1 MNEQLCRVLYF
12 SLAASLLGA
21 ATPTLQ
27 VTSASQNIEIQ
38 YTQMSAPPGRVP
50 PNASRIVGTVLKY
63 TVWSPEALQ
72 KAIPPVSTDQPLY
85 SVTLQILASEA
96 ESSVVDSLAMPGSV
110 IEAFSPTPFTADIV
124 GKRIH
129 AIIRM
134 TGDTNGAHWDIANV
148 TT

>member
-21 ATPTLQ
+21 AATPTLQ
-27 VTSASQNIEIQ
+27 ITSASQNIEIQ
-38 YTQMSAPPGRVP
+38 YAQISPPPPGRVP

-96 ESSVVDSLAMPGSV
+96 ESSVLDSLAMPSSV
-110 IEAFSPTPFTADIV
+110 
-124 GKRIH
+124 
-129 AIIRM
+129 
-134 TGDTNGAHWDIANV
+134 
-148 TT
+148 